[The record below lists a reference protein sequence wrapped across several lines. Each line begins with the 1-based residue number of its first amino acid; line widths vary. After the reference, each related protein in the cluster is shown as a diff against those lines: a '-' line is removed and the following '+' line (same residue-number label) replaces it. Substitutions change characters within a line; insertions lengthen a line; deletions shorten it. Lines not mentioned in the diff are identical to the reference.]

1 MNLSSSESKRYNRH
15 LLLPDVRVAGQL
27 RLKKARVL
35 VVGSGGL
42 GCPALQYLAAAGI
55 GYLGVVDFDKVEE
68 SNLQRQ
74 VLFTTDDIGKPKA
87 RCAADRLAKMNP
99 EIEMVVYNERLT
111 TQNALNIFRDYDVIL
126 DGTDNFATR
135 YLINDACVLLNKPLV
150 YGALFR
156 FSGQVSVFNLGGMGP
171 TYRCLFPDPPSPE
184 SAPDCATAGVLGV
197 LPGIIGT
204 LQATEVIKIILQL
217 GESLSGKL
225 LTIDTLTMEFMTM
238 AFERN
243 EHRWHSFPST
253 IDEFIVM
260 NYESFCYS
268 HYNFDGDSIAGNDL
282 LQLISGTNDYL
293 ILDVREL
300 HEDPEL
306 EWQQTLRIPMHE
318 LPSRVSELGNPSTIV
333 VVCQQGSRS
342 KTAIKVLNTLSVK
355 GRMISLEG
363 GVEAWEKFKSA
374 TTHEQ

>member
-1 MNLSSSESKRYNRH
+1 MNLSSSELKRYNRH
-15 LLLPDVRVAGQL
+15 LLLPDVGVAGQL

-35 VVGSGGL
+35 VVGAGGL
-42 GCPALQYLAAAGI
+42 GSPALQYLAAAGI
-55 GYLGVVDFDKVEE
+55 GHLGIVDFDKVEE

-74 VLFTTDDIGKPKA
+74 TLFTTDDIGKLKVH
-87 RCAADRLAKMNP
+87 CAADRLAKMNP
-99 EIEMVVYNERLT
+99 EIEITVYDERLT
-111 TQNALNIFRDYDVIL
+111 TKNALTIFRDYEVIL

-225 LTIDTLTMEFMTM
+225 LTVDTLTMEFMTL

-243 EHRWHSFPST
+243 EQRWHSFPSDT
-253 IDEFIVM
+253 KKFETM
-260 NYESFCYS
+260 NYESFCNGPKPVS
-268 HYNFDGDSIAGNDL
+268 GDSVSGEDFLSLVSNNNDC
-282 LQLISGTNDYL
+282 L

-306 EWQQTLRIPMHE
+306 EFQQTLRIPMHE

-342 KTAIKVLNTLSVK
+342 KTAIKVLNSLSV
-355 GRMISLEG
+355 RCRLLSLDG
-363 GVEAWEKFKSA
+363 GVEAWEKFKS
-374 TTHEQ
+374 TITHE